1 MPSSE
6 YIGYIAATLTTISF
20 IPQALLTWKTRR
32 ADGVS
37 LVMYCIL
44 TAGIA
49 LWLLYGL
56 QIQAM
61 PIIAANSVTLILT
74 SFILIMKIRCR

>member
-6 YIGYIAATLTTISF
+6 FIGYIAATLTTASF
-20 IPQALLTWKTRR
+20 IPQAMLTWKTRR
-32 ADGVS
+32 AEGVS

-49 LWLLYGL
+49 SWLIYGL
-56 QIQAM
+56 QIEAM
-61 PIIAANSVTLILT
+61 PVIAANAVTLVLT
-74 SFILIMKIRCR
+74 SFILIMKIRYK

>member
-1 MPSSE
+1 MLSSE
-6 YIGYIAATLTTISF
+6 VIGYVAAILTTASF

-32 ADGVS
+32 AEGIS

-49 LWLLYGL
+49 LWFVYGL
-56 QIQAM
+56 QIGAM
-61 PIIAANSVTLILT
+61 PVIVANFIILILT
-74 SFILIMKIRCR
+74 SFILVMKIKYK

>member
-6 YIGYIAATLTTISF
+6 IIGYIAATLTTASF

-44 TAGIA
+44 TSGIA

-61 PIIAANSVTLILT
+61 PVIAANSITLILT
-74 SFILIMKIRCR
+74 SFILIMKIRYR

>member
-6 YIGYIAATLTTISF
+6 LIGYLAAALTTASF
-20 IPQALLTWKTRR
+20 IPQALLTWRTRR

-37 LVMYCIL
+37 LGMYCIL
-44 TAGIA
+44 TGGIA
-49 LWLLYGL
+49 LWLVYGL

-61 PIIAANSVTLILT
+61 PVIAANCVTLILT
-74 SFILIMKIRCR
+74 SFILIMKIKCK